1 MPGLVPGIHVL
12 PAPRKVVDGRVP
24 SPPGLRRAR
33 STLGRRSFSVGGKP
47 GHNDG
52 DLRDALSL
60 VSATSPSALALEVA
74 DVLLGVELEPDTL
87 DQIELRLEE
96 VDMAQA
102 LRAGGNQI
110 GHVHFVDSNR
120 RPAGCGHLDYTPIV
134 AALQAIRY
142 INEHS
147 GRLTIAG
154 VNLSLAV
161 PHDVAAHTCGWTP
174 VCIECDKRDPRWG
187 VELPYRKQTDEP
199 LFYVAPNLYV
209 IGLMNTDFGE
219 IRSSGHPRQA
229 GTGDADKH

>member
-96 VDMAQA
+96 VDMVLLVLHQA
-102 LRAGGNQI
+102 LEQVARDVVLGAVTIGGGLMVKRALRVLGGQ
-110 GHVHFVDSNR
+110 
-120 RPAGCGHLDYTPIV
+120 V
-134 AALQAIRY
+134 AA
-142 INEHS
+142 
-147 GRLTIAG
+147 
-154 VNLSLAV
+154 
-161 PHDVAAHTCGWTP
+161 
-174 VCIECDKRDPRWG
+174 
-187 VELPYRKQTDEP
+187 
-199 LFYVAPNLYV
+199 
-209 IGLMNTDFGE
+209 
-219 IRSSGHPRQA
+219 
-229 GTGDADKH
+229 DA